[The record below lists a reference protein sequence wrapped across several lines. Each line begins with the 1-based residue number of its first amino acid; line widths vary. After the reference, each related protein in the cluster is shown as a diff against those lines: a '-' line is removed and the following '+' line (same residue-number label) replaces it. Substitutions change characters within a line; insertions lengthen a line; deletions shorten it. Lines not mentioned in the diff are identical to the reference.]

1 VLLAHFLPDP
11 ESAAAPLE
19 HRSFDW
25 TSRTLRA
32 LTLLVTFPA
41 LRLFDLFLGHARGFP
56 VGGPTRRLCAGR
68 VAMRRRIACRKRHVD
83 GLVDLVLLA
92 FLGVLH
98 DVSSML
104 KLHLENCD
112 RLARFRYEMS
122 GATGGAPLFRVP
134 REEGG
139 SLALEDEPGGSSSF
153 RSDKRASGQLVPA
166 G

>member
-1 VLLAHFLPDP
+1 M
-11 ESAAAPLE
+11 S
-19 HRSFDW
+19 
-25 TSRTLRA
+25 TA
-32 LTLLVTFPA
+32 LSIF
-41 LRLFDLFLGHARGFP
+41 
-56 VGGPTRRLCAGR
+56 
-68 VAMRRRIACRKRHVD
+68 
-83 GLVDLVLLA
+83 VLLA

-153 RSDKRASGQLVPA
+153 RSGKRASGQLVPA
-166 G
+166 GGGLRGRELFNVGTRRPCASLSASTCSVSRPLTAAVHDLGR